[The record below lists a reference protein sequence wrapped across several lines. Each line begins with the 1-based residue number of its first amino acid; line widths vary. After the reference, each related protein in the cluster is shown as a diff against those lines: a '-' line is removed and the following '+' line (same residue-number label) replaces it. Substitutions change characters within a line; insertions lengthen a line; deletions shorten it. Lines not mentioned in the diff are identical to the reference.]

1 MAAPQGRKR
10 DPGRAGALKAGP
22 LTDAELRGLLLDC
35 LTLWGLEGRVEAAEN
50 GLAVIVRGARLQILR
65 AGPDLRPVRW
75 FLQTP
80 EREAAGRH
88 PRAVPA
94 VGALLT
100 ALRHALGADPGT
112 RLRIG
117 TG

>member
-1 MAAPQGRKR
+1 M
-10 DPGRAGALKAGP
+10 
-22 LTDAELRGLLLDC
+22 TDAELRALLLDC
-35 LTLWGLEGRVEAAEN
+35 LTLWDVDGRVEAGDD
-50 GLAVIVRGARLQILR
+50 GLAVIVQGVRYLVSR
-65 AGPDLRPVRW
+65 AGPDLRPMRW

-80 EREAAGRH
+80 ERAAAGRG

-100 ALRHALGADPGT
+100 ALRSALGADPGA